1 MKRMPREGDSDE
13 LSPFA
18 TERQARRIVKKEE
31 YKVPTLDDI
40 TTLLKVV
47 REESNVKAEVQQ
59 MQFTEKFPLHDY
71 RLMLLPKEISHCIDK
86 GDKLVFRGDSQ
97 DEVVLCTASS
107 SYFVKEVE
115 TSNAL
120 LIMPTLK
127 VEGELTEAGEK
138 FLTITPIN
146 GLAQHYLELHKIPCV
161 SLYRLRDLLHQ
172 NRLPWDWMEKD
183 SPTDTYSME
192 MLLDHVQMSE
202 EELTRAL
209 AEMPVVEHNGRLRWL
224 SNELQDKF
232 LNLIVE
238 AFDDLDVP
246 SINITHLTFSALRSF
261 LPEHITDAI
270 IQWFLTKMCTKMEE
284 GDYNVNPDPFVRA
297 RAAQL
302 LRAVARFEMKTFE
315 KLLDEMLPVGIQM
328 ESSHLWEYASIVK
341 ASEESSSPT
350 SASRIC
356 RRILERDWR
365 CSSPC
370 RNCGHLRK
378 LLHISLTYALTQGKS
393 ACFCM
398 DCAEASTSQ
407 MVESAFV
414 LCVQFNTSLRR
425 SEYVSST
432 LLPVLCA
439 ISRFPFFFINF

>member
-328 ESSHLWEYASIVK
+328 ESSHLLGICVY
-341 ASEESSSPT
+341 SESVRGKFISYLSVEDLPENPRARLEVLFSMQKLWTLEEITPYLSD
-350 SASRIC
+350 IC
-356 RRILERDWR
+356 SDAREISVLLYGL
-365 CSSPC
+365 C
-370 RNCGHLRK
+370 RSQHQPDGRK
-378 LLHISLTYALTQGKS
+378 
-393 ACFCM
+393 CFC
-398 DCAEASTSQ
+398 
-407 MVESAFV
+407 
-414 LCVQFNTSLRR
+414 SLR
-425 SEYVSST
+425 
-432 LLPVLCA
+432 PV
-439 ISRFPFFFINF
+439 